1 MWYTAP
7 EKREPKYTVL
17 TYIFNGYE
25 FPHEIMEKDP
35 DAEYLLITDDEK
47 LKSETWEVIYDEKL
61 KSRTVLDRC
70 NYVRFHPFEYAHTDT
85 VVRLDSSI
93 GIKKSLAPI
102 IEAFRA
108 GDYDR
113 CLLIHPTR
121 NTFPDELAVWVRDR
135 HYSQEVADRCLK
147 MMKAWGYDFDE
158 KGLFQ
163 GTFEIVRNTE
173 VNRDINRMVYHL
185 MKYTGG
191 DDIDRVDQHIFRLG
205 VVAGEVHQFQD
216 VVQLDPGA
224 EGFGEVVGAFAG
236 GVGGVDVGAVAGNV
250 ESYGPGEIAPYS

>member
-1 MWYTAP
+1 M
-7 EKREPKYTVL
+7 
-17 TYIFNGYE
+17 
-25 FPHEIMEKDP
+25 
-35 DAEYLLITDDEK
+35 
-47 LKSETWEVIYDEKL
+47 

-191 DDIDRVDQHIFRLG
+191 EDIDRVDQHITTF
-205 VVAGEVHQFQD
+205 VIHTQFPDLKILPVSENLITMDSPYMQWYLHHSM
-216 VVQLDPGA
+216 VPIA
-224 EGFGEVVGAFAG
+224 
-236 GVGGVDVGAVAGNV
+236 N
-250 ESYGPGEIAPYS
+250 PKKIAPMMFNQPCECWDSPKSPSKPKTKKSTNRKGK